1 MSIIFSMIYIN
12 RLFYYQ
18 RFISSRKMISTLNIL
33 RISLHQFIF
42 FGKKRRKKMEHVN
55 IIIIQLKM
63 KKLILFYIFIQEKVR
78 FIERK
83 T

>member
-55 IIIIQLKM
+55 IMYDSIEDEKIDTVLY
-63 KKLILFYIFIQEKVR
+63 FYTE
-78 FIERK
+78 ES
-83 T
+83 